1 MNENRKMGYRLTFY
15 KIEKKKLDEVVDWTD
30 DNFKCDDDYRNGYD
44 ELCENAEKLLFDCT
58 NWLYFDEYDEICSS
72 GQEDKIWSRMFNN
85 KLDIESD
92 MSFMKMDKK
101 QFKAFIDMIRHHIT
115 DMYDRQYIKLLKN
128 EELNDLYVGKIKGD
142 ELEKNYS
149 SAFGIRDKKNFNVL
163 DKLIESAN
171 EVNHRRDLWNIFYRH
186 DENFWEY
193 VEGHGKSKVSF
204 TDDWESCLC
213 NLMYLYR
220 TVDWDDER
228 IMVIGE

>member
-1 MNENRKMGYRLTFY
+1 MGYRLTFY